1 MRDALTAVLRAL
13 VAGAIAAVALAGCGS
28 PPRPFEHNVGSR
40 YPVVEAGKIEVTI
53 APPAR
58 MPEELGMRVA
68 AALAVELQSYGILA
82 VVQPN
87 DAPARLGG
95 VMATRDADLAIE
107 IEISW
112 YVEQNGRTEGPV
124 VSKTRTTPQ
133 DYADSTDRLVSRIAQ
148 QAAPRVAT
156 MMGRPPNFTPSSP
169 GQVAAGVSVLPQLP
183 ADTASMPVLPPS
195 LPGQKPGTAPPPP
208 SAQPAAA
215 TSSQLKVMVAPV
227 TGAPSDGNRQLFSGM
242 RRALG
247 SSKMVIVDR
256 GGGDVFV
263 VVGTVAL
270 TPVDDRSAQ
279 LVIKWVL
286 KDPAGKEIGE
296 LEQANRVPLT
306 AVRGSWAGF
315 GDIVGAAAAEGII
328 ELLNKAANIP
338 R

>member
-1 MRDALTAVLRAL
+1 MRHAVSAFL
-13 VAGAIAAVALAGCGS
+13 AAAALALAACGA

-87 DAPARLGG
+87 DAPAKLGG

-112 YVEQNGRTEGPV
+112 YIEQGGRTEGPV
-124 VSKTRTTPQ
+124 VSKTRATPQ
-133 DYADSTDRLVSRIAQ
+133 DYADATDRLVSRIAQ

-169 GQVAAGVSVLPQLP
+169 GQVAAGVSVIPKLPGTDS
-183 ADTASMPVLPPS
+183 ATMPVHPPS
-195 LPGQKPGTAPPPP
+195 LPGQKPGTAPPP

-215 TSSQLKVMVAPV
+215 TPRAEPKVLVAPV
-227 TGAPSDGNRQLFSGM
+227 TGAPSDGNRQLHSGM

-247 SSKMVIVDR
+247 SNKFIIVDR
-256 GGGDVFV
+256 GGADTYV
-263 VVGTVAL
+263 VTGTVQV
-270 TPVDDRSAQ
+270 TPIDDRSAQ

-286 KDPAGKEIGE
+286 KDPSGKDMGE
-296 LEQANRVPLT
+296 LEQANRVPLA

-315 GDIVGAAAAEGII
+315 GDIVGAAAAEGIV
-328 ELLNKAANIP
+328 ELLNKTANIP